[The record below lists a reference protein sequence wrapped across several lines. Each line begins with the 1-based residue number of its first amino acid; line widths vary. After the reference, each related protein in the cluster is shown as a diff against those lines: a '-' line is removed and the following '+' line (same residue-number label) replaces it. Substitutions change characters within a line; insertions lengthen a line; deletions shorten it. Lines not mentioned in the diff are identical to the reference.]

1 MNATRMPVAWIMRT
15 AVALA
20 GAASLVACSPE
31 HDWRE
36 VRAEDGGYRVMLPA
50 RPAQMTRAIELDGLR
65 VDMTMHGAQA
75 RGVAYTVA
83 TAKLPDDTEAT
94 RERALAVMRV
104 AMVRNIGGTERGS
117 RPVAVALVDAGGTP
131 AGTAPGVEIEAAGRM
146 RDGDAVLLARFV
158 GRGTRVW
165 QAVVLGPAPDREQAA
180 VFLESLKLQ
189 R

>member
-1 MNATRMPVAWIMRT
+1 MDATRRRAAGPGRGVAALA
-15 AVALA
+15 AVALL
-20 GAASLVACSPE
+20 SACSPE

-65 VDMTMHGAQA
+65 VDMTMQGAQA
-75 RGVAYTVA
+75 RGVSYTVA

-94 RERALAVMRV
+94 RERALATMRV
-104 AMVRNIGGTERGS
+104 AMVRNIGGTERAA
-117 RPVAVALVDAGGTP
+117 RPVSVAVVDAGGAS
-131 AGTAPGVEIEAAGRM
+131 AGTAQGVEVEAAGRM
-146 RDGDAVLLARFV
+146 RDADAVLLARFV
-158 GRGTRVW
+158 GQGGRVW